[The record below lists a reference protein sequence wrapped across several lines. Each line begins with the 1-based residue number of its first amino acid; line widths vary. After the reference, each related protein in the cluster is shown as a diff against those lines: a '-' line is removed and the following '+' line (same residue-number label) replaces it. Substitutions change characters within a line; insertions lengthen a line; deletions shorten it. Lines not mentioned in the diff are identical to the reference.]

1 MKKKALII
9 ISAAVTFMGTS
20 CQKYLNINTNPNNP
34 TSSSPDYVLPQAI
47 VYTAANE
54 DGFNNYGGQIVG
66 YMSNAGG
73 YGGFG
78 DSWTYDFSTTDFNGL
93 WTSTYDVLQDIQYVI
108 GETRDSADLAYYT
121 AAGDILKAYNY
132 ELLVDA
138 YNDVPY
144 SKALLGQQDVSPA
157 YDSAATIYVS
167 LAKLL
172 DSAIALINNAP
183 SNVVAMPAGS
193 DPMFYGNMTYWVQF
207 ANTVK
212 LRLIVHAASAI
223 TFPNTTFDP
232 AGFLTVDAQVNP
244 GYTRGVGSG
253 GATQQN
259 PSWNDFVGTY
269 SGGAG
274 DRAWMANRYVTG
286 FYNGVKLNDQ
296 IRARAIYYHWDTT
309 SYGVAYPW
317 GAQLGTQNSTEP
329 SAPNYTNAWYSTY
342 YLGGPPWATV
352 TSITGL
358 GNNIGVM
365 KGPNMG
371 QVLISAAES
380 YFLQAEAAQRTIIT
394 GSAQTLFN
402 SGIAA
407 SFNYLLQAPGTTTSV
422 SYGYGF
428 SADSAATLAKQYQ
441 AANAGS
447 PSGLGYLA
455 NYNLATP
462 GAEQLEAIITQKY
475 IALNMISGQEAWN
488 EYRRTGYPKCASST
502 VDPYTSFAST
512 LSSSPRPDG
521 LPTRIL
527 YPASEYSS
535 NASNVPNGISPFT
548 SLIFW
553 AH

>member
-9 ISAAVTFMGTS
+9 ISAAVTLMGTS
-20 CQKYLNINTNPNNP
+20 CQKYLNINTNPNSP
-34 TSSSPDYVLPQAI
+34 TSSNPDYVLPQAI

-54 DGFNNYGGQIVG
+54 DGFNNYGGQIAG

-78 DSWTYDFSTTDFNGL
+78 DSWTYDFTTSDFNGL
-93 WTSTYDVLQDIQYVI
+93 WSGNYDVLQDIQYVI

-121 AAGDILKAYNY
+121 AIGDILKAYNY

-157 YDSAATIYVS
+157 YDSAATVYVA
-167 LAKLL
+167 LANLL
-172 DSAIALINNAP
+172 DSAVALINNAP
-183 SNVVAMPAGS
+183 TNVVPMPSGS
-193 DPMFYGNMTYWVQF
+193 DPMFYGNMTYWKQF

-212 LRLIVHAASAI
+212 LRLIVRAGSVI
-223 TFPNTTFDP
+223 TFPNSTFD
-232 AGFLTVDAQVNP
+232 ASGFLAVDAMVNP

-259 PSWNDFVGTY
+259 PSWNDFVGSY
-269 SGGAG
+269 SGSAG
-274 DRAWMANRYVTG
+274 DRAWFANTYVTG

-296 IRARAIYYHWDTT
+296 ARARAIYYHWDTT
-309 SYGVAYPW
+309 TSTGGSYPW
-317 GAQLGTQNSTEP
+317 ASQLGTQNSTEA
-329 SAPNYTNAWYSTY
+329 SAATYTNSWYSTY
-342 YLGGPPWATV
+342 YLNGPPWATV

-371 QVLISAAES
+371 QVLISASES
-380 YFLQAEAAQRTIIT
+380 YFLQAEAALRGIIPGT
-394 GSAQTLFN
+394 PNTLFN
-402 SGIAA
+402 EGIVA
-407 SFNYLLQAPGTTTSV
+407 SFNYLYELPGTTTST
-422 SYGYGF
+422 SIGY
-428 SADSAATLAKQYQ
+428 SLNPAADAVAYQ
-441 AANAGS
+441 ASNIGLAN
-447 PSGLGYLA
+447 GLDYLA

-502 VDPYTSFAST
+502 VDAYQSFAST

-535 NASNVPNGISPFT
+535 NASNVPNNISPFT